1 MELARKLLLSGLIS
15 VVGRGTVVQAATA
28 AMISFFFFALSVK
41 VEPFKS
47 RALNGIKI
55 LSEVQLFVVLL
66 VCVILQTQGTR
77 LDAEMITTAGYGAIQ
92 KVATLVIVPAIAW
105 MVLYNARALRDD
117 LKDLKEERRATISSA
132 EMENPV
138 SEEVTASD

>member
-1 MELARKLLLSGLIS
+1 
-15 VVGRGTVVQAATA
+15 
-28 AMISFFFFALSVK
+28 MISGFFLTLTVRIL
-41 VEPFKS
+41 PFKS
-47 RALNGIKI
+47 RALNGVKI

-92 KVATLVIVPAIAW
+92 TVATLVIAPAIAW

-138 SEEVTASD
+138 SEEVAASD